1 MTDIHLVADG
11 EPAIDAKELLDLV
24 RAFLLSKGYNVT
36 EASRGYKEFDVWYIH
51 IEDNRKPP
59 KVQT

>member
-11 EPAIDAKELLDLV
+11 EPAVDAKELLDLV
-24 RAFLLSKGYNVT
+24 RVFLLSKGYNVT
-36 EASRGYKEFDVWYIH
+36 EPSRGYKEFDVWYIH
-51 IEDNRKPP
+51 IEDDRKPP